1 MLTAPPAACAAL
13 FVETLAKK
21 VQSFRKNGYVL
32 IRSPT
37 RTHMA
42 GSAHT
47 TALASLQQTILH
59 YFNEEKSTWR
69 YQWWRFWNSVS
80 TPELRHALPLPGH
93 LIGLNSTLHTS
104 INHVL
109 PFLDTQLHGNSAV
122 VELNALI
129 SLPGSSQQ
137 KRHCDI
143 KWEHRDR
150 FILTG
155 FIALDDVSTIDGPTV
170 VFSESHSERFHA
182 HMMSSLRLDNEM
194 RVYNTDGS
202 EDLDGTGIER
212 APTHAA
218 DSGELLVV
226 ADPGPEAIELT
237 RIENQAPLEVTRVR

>member
-1 MLTAPPAACAAL
+1 MLRAPPAACAAL
-13 FVETLAKK
+13 FVETLSKK

-32 IRSPT
+32 IRSPSKNQ
-37 RTHMA
+37 MA
-42 GSAHT
+42 ASAHT

-59 YFNEEKSTWR
+59 YFHEEKTTWR

-93 LIGLNSTLHTS
+93 LIGLKSTLHTS

-129 SLPGSSQQ
+129 SLPGSPQQ
-137 KRHCDI
+137 LRHCDI

-155 FIALDDVSTIDGPTV
+155 FIALDNVSTIDGPTV
-170 VFSESHSERFHA
+170 VFSESHSEQFHA
-182 HMMSSLRLDNEM
+182 HMMTSHRLDNEI
-194 RVYNTDGS
+194 RVYNSDGS
-202 EDLDGTGIER
+202 DDLDGTGIER
-212 APTHAA
+212 PLTHAA

-226 ADPGPEAIELT
+226 TNPGPEVMELI
-237 RIENQAPLEVTRVR
+237 RIENQAPLEVTKQ

>member
-21 VQSFRKNGYVL
+21 VQSFRKLGYVL
-32 IRSPT
+32 IRAPVKT
-37 RTHMA
+37 EIA
-42 GSAHT
+42 ALAHT
-47 TALASLQQTILH
+47 TALSSLQTNILQH
-59 YFNEEKSTWR
+59 FNEEKSTWR

-80 TPELRHALPLPGH
+80 TPELRHALPLPGY
-93 LIGLNSTLHTS
+93 LVGLKSTLHTS

-109 PFLDTQLHGNSAV
+109 PFLDTQLRGNSAI

-143 KWEHRDR
+143 KWEHKDR

-170 VFSESHSERFHA
+170 VYSESHSEQFHA
-182 HMMSSLRLDNEM
+182 HMMKTARLDNEM

-202 EDLDGTGIER
+202 EDIDGTGIER

-218 DSGELLVV
+218 DSGELLITMNQ
-226 ADPGPEAIELT
+226 GPEAIELS
-237 RIENQAPLEVTRVR
+237 RIENQAPFEVT